1 MKKTLELSIGGH
13 VSAAGGFYKAVERAT
28 AIGGTAM
35 QIFGASPRSF
45 HAPLPKSEEVD
56 KYKKAL
62 EKSPIRAVYLH
73 ALYLV
78 NLATADEILF
88 AKSEKSLAD
97 HFRIAEALGA
107 DGLIFHPGSAKG
119 LIREEALSRQAEALK
134 RIIKAVPGRA
144 KLLVENTA
152 GGGDKLG
159 GPLEDLEY
167 LVKNVSSRRFGVCL
181 DTAHAFEY
189 GLVKQYSETE
199 CKKLFMEFEKKI
211 GLENLIVIH
220 ANDSKT
226 LSGSNSDRHENI
238 GQGEIG
244 LTGFKNLAKIKEL
257 RDKVWLL
264 EVPGFSE
271 EGPDAKNVQI
281 LRNCF

>member
-1 MKKTLELSIGGH
+1 VKKTSELLIGGH
-13 VSAAGGFYKAVERAT
+13 VSAAGGFYKAVERAV
-28 AIGGTAM
+28 AIDGTAM

-45 HAPLPKSEEVD
+45 HAPLPQAEEVS
-56 KYKKAL
+56 KYRGVL
-62 EKSPIRAVYLH
+62 EKSPIKAVYLH

-78 NLATADEILF
+78 NLATADESLF

-107 DGLIFHPGSAKG
+107 DGLVFHPGSAKG
-119 LIREEALSRQAEALK
+119 LTREEALSRQAEALK
-134 RIIKAVPGRA
+134 RIIKSVPGRA

-159 GPLEDLEY
+159 GPLEDIEY
-167 LVKNVSSRRFGVCL
+167 LVKKVFSPRFGVCL

-189 GLVKQYSETE
+189 GLVKKYSEEE
-199 CKKLFMEFEKKI
+199 CKKLFADFDKKI
-211 GLENLIVIH
+211 GLEKLIVIH

-226 LSGSNSDRHENI
+226 PSASNSDRHENI
-238 GQGEIG
+238 GKGEIG
-244 LTGFKNLAKIKEL
+244 LAGFKNLAKIEKL
-257 RDKVWLL
+257 REKVWLL
-264 EVPGFSE
+264 EVPGFAE

>member
-45 HAPLPKSEEVD
+45 HAPLPPTEEID
-56 KYKKAL
+56 KYRKAL

-78 NLATADEILF
+78 NLATADEALF

-97 HFRIAEALGA
+97 HFRIAEVLGA
-107 DGLIFHPGSAKG
+107 DGLVFHPGSAKG
-119 LIREEALSRQAEALK
+119 LTREEALNRQAEALS
-134 RIIKAVPGRA
+134 RIIKAVPGRT

-159 GPLEDLEY
+159 GPLEDIEY
-167 LVKNVSSRRFGVCL
+167 LIKKISSSRFGVCL

-189 GLVKQYSETE
+189 GLVKQYSEAE
-199 CKKLFMEFEKKI
+199 CSKLFAEFEKKI
-211 GLENLIVIH
+211 GLEKLIVIH

-226 LSGSNSDRHENI
+226 PSASNADRHENI

-244 LTGFKNLAKIKEL
+244 LMGFKNLAKIEKL
-257 RDKVWLL
+257 REKTWLL
-264 EVPGFSE
+264 EVPGFE
-271 EGPDAKNVQI
+271 DEGPDAKNIQI
-281 LRNCF
+281 LKSCF

>member
-1 MKKTLELSIGGH
+1 MKKALELSIGGH

-45 HAPLPKSEEVD
+45 QAPLPKKEEIE
-56 KYKKAL
+56 KYQIALKA
-62 EKSPIRAVYLH
+62 SPIRAVYLH

-78 NLATADEILF
+78 NLATADEVLF

-97 HFRIAEALGA
+97 HLRIAEALGA
-107 DGLIFHPGSAKG
+107 DGLVFHPGSAKG
-119 LIREEALSRQAEALK
+119 LTRIEALSRQAEALK
-134 RIIKAVPGRA
+134 RIIKSVPGRA

-159 GPLEDLEY
+159 GPLEDLEF
-167 LVKNVSSRRFGVCL
+167 LINKVSSSRFGVCL

-189 GLVKQYSETE
+189 GLVKQYSATE
-199 CKKLFMEFEKKI
+199 CKKLLEDFDRKI
-211 GLENLIVIH
+211 SLDKLVVIH
-220 ANDSKT
+220 VNDSKT
-226 LSGSNSDRHENI
+226 PNASNSDRHENI
-238 GQGEIG
+238 GRGEIG
-244 LTGFKNLAKIKEL
+244 LEGFKNLAKMEKL
-257 RDKVWLL
+257 REKTWLL
-264 EVPGFSE
+264 EVPGFKD
-271 EGPDAKNVQI
+271 EGPDAENVRI

>member
-1 MKKTLELSIGGH
+1 M
-13 VSAAGGFYKAVERAT
+13 SAAGGFYKAVERAT

-45 HAPLPKSEEVD
+45 QAPLPKKEEVE
-56 KYKKAL
+56 KYQTAL
-62 EKSPIRAVYLH
+62 KNSPIRAVYLH

-97 HFRIAEALGA
+97 HLRIAEALGA
-107 DGLIFHPGSAKG
+107 DGLVFHPGSAKG
-119 LIREEALSRQAEALK
+119 LSREEALTRQAAALQ
-134 RIIKAVPGRA
+134 RILKEVPGRA

-159 GPLEDLEY
+159 GPLEDLKF
-167 LVKNVSSRRFGVCL
+167 LVNQVSSPRFGVCL

-189 GLVKQYSETE
+189 GLVKQYSEAE
-199 CKKLFMEFEKKI
+199 CKKLFADFEKKI
-211 GLENLIVIH
+211 GLENLVVIH

-226 LSGSNSDRHENI
+226 PSASNSDRHENI

-244 LTGFKNLAKIKEL
+244 LPGFKNLAKLEKL
-257 RDKVWLL
+257 RDKTWLL

-281 LRNCF
+281 LRSCF

>member
-1 MKKTLELSIGGH
+1 
-13 VSAAGGFYKAVERAT
+13 
-28 AIGGTAM
+28 M

-45 HAPLPKSEEVD
+45 HAPLPPTEEID
-56 KYKKAL
+56 KYRKAL

-78 NLATADEILF
+78 NLATADEALF

-107 DGLIFHPGSAKG
+107 DGLVFHPGSAKG
-119 LIREEALSRQAEALK
+119 LTREEALNRQAEALN
-134 RIIKAVPGRA
+134 RIIKAVPGKT

-159 GPLEDLEY
+159 GPLEDIEY
-167 LVKNVSSRRFGVCL
+167 LIKKVSSSRFGVCL

-189 GLVKQYSETE
+189 GLVKQYSEAE
-199 CKKLFMEFEKKI
+199 CSKLFAEFEKKI
-211 GLENLIVIH
+211 GLEKLIVIH

-226 LSGSNSDRHENI
+226 PSASNADRHENI

-244 LTGFKNLAKIKEL
+244 LMGFKNLAKIEKL
-257 RDKVWLL
+257 REKTWLL
-264 EVPGFSE
+264 EVPGFE
-271 EGPDAKNVQI
+271 DEGPDAKNIQI
-281 LRNCF
+281 LKSCF